1 MAVCCGFTEIE
12 LLHLPCG
19 LMDSLRQSCG
29 ILWHPVALCQEAACP
44 CCPKIY
50 KRPKR
55 SRCRCWKLSSA
66 QKLASCRCKRWKG
79 NLGGIA
85 ILKQFEDIPR
95 HVNCPSSSSSFSS
108 FHSQFC
114 QLCPSERLEDIISLS
129 QVQRVTASAL
139 SEAIASAREV
149 HPWPHAVPTP
159 LKRL

>member
-1 MAVCCGFTEIE
+1 
-12 LLHLPCG
+12 
-19 LMDSLRQSCG
+19 
-29 ILWHPVALCQEAACP
+29 
-44 CCPKIY
+44 
-50 KRPKR
+50 
-55 SRCRCWKLSSA
+55 
-66 QKLASCRCKRWKG
+66 
-79 NLGGIA
+79 LGGIA

-95 HVNCPSSSSSFSS
+95 HVNCPSSFSSS

-139 SEAIASAREV
+139 SEAIARARDV